1 MNKIVSF
8 LYESV
13 LFCAACPPNTK
24 TVPTA
29 LDTPPHTHTLTF
41 INILA
46 YIMIDTLQYTH
57 THTFWTERIYACVD
71 LIFTCIGVPDKF
83 LPLSDMHKEKLNEII

>member
-13 LFCAACPPNTK
+13 LLKKFCAACPPNTK

-29 LDTPPHTHTLTF
+29 LDTPPHTHTH
-41 INILA
+41 
-46 YIMIDTLQYTH
+46 TH
-57 THTFWTERIYACVD
+57 THIYKH
-71 LIFTCIGVPDKF
+71 IGLHYD
-83 LPLSDMHKEKLNEII
+83 